1 MNDHVY
7 YINASTGALITDAP
21 IQRIDFYETVD
32 TVARDL
38 LRRVQHLARI
48 CGHNEID
55 IGFAALSEALDR
67 VIGQAHPAMRGAML
81 DDVDALLSPLRMVE
95 RDSKSASISTA
106 IN

>member
-1 MNDHVY
+1 MNDNIY
-7 YINASTGALITDAP
+7 RIDPTTGALITDAP
-21 IQRIDFYETVD
+21 NQRLDYYETVD

-38 LRRVQHLARI
+38 LRRAQRLARI

-55 IGFAALSEALDR
+55 ISFAALSEALDR